1 MENNEY
7 VSCKKCQCEITEK
20 EAKRYNGYCRN
31 CYKGKE
37 YISMILKKEKYRNN
51 RLCLWNINT
60 NDYNYIYF
68 CNLYVK

>member
-20 EAKRYNGYCRN
+20 EAKRYNGYCKN

-37 YISMILKKEKYRNN
+37 YISKDVKKRKN
-51 RLCLWNINT
+51 RLCLFLLFGTIYQHINQ
-60 NDYNYIYF
+60 
-68 CNLYVK
+68 